1 MLESANPF
9 SSPKPLQRSCQLFD
23 DRDETSLWLARALF
37 DVGAIS
43 FGDFSLSETTKN
55 SPVYVNPRKL
65 ISEPAVLKRIARL
78 IEQEVKA
85 AQSRRRPR
93 VSPFSLVA
101 GVPFGGLHLA
111 TAFSLLTEVPMVYVR
126 PAGMGNKGHE
136 IEGSYRPG
144 QVVLI
149 IDDLISHGGSVLRTA
164 AMLEE
169 FNMEVRDAVVLVDRS
184 SDAAE
189 RLSHRGYNLIPILKL
204 RTMLTYY
211 YETGLIHVTWYDRSM
226 QYLEERRR
234 HES

>member
-1 MLESANPF
+1 MLESADPF
-9 SSPKPLQRSCQLFD
+9 SSAEPLQRSCQLFD

-37 DVGAIS
+37 DVGAIN
-43 FGDFSLSETTKN
+43 FGDFSLTETTKN

-126 PAGMGNKGHE
+126 PAGLGNKGHE

-149 IDDLISHGGSVLRTA
+149 IDDLISQGGSVSANGGDARGVQHGGARRGRSRRPFLR
-164 AMLEE
+164 
-169 FNMEVRDAVVLVDRS
+169 RGR
-184 SDAAE
+184 AAE
-189 RLSHRGYNLIPILKL
+189 SSRLQPHPHSQAEDDADLLL
-204 RTMLTYY
+204 
-211 YETGLIHVTWYDRSM
+211 
-226 QYLEERRR
+226 
-234 HES
+234 